1 MRSTETAVRI
11 EPVETVPASA
21 SVCHFD
27 ELAESLQ
34 VALARA
40 SGPLGTTATVDDEGA
55 RCVDQCECD
64 VVRFTEY
71 YRVGP
76 ARE

>member
-1 MRSTETAVRI
+1 MCTTETTVRI
-11 EPVETVPASA
+11 EPIETVPASA
-21 SVCHFD
+21 SVCHYD

-34 VALARA
+34 VALAEA
-40 SGPLGTTATVDDEGA
+40 SGPIRTTATVDEEGA
-55 RCVDQCECD
+55 RCVDQCRCD

-76 ARE
+76 A